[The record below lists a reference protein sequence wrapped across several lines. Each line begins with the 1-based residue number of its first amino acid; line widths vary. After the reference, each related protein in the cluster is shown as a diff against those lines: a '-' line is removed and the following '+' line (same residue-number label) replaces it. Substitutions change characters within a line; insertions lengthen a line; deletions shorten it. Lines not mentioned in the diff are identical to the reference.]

1 MREKFVRFMQGRY
14 GERGA
19 DEFSRFIAG
28 VALVAAVLSLLI
40 RNSVWSYLVLLLL
53 VYYYYRLFSRN
64 YSKRYAENQKFL
76 TLKNKFTYKFS
87 QQKSE
92 MAQRKTHH
100 IYRCPSCRQKIRVP
114 KGKGKIIVTCPKCR
128 TEFQKKS

>member
-1 MREKFVRFMQGRY
+1 MQGRY

-19 DEFSRFIAG
+19 DELSRFLMG
-28 VALVAAVLSLLI
+28 VAFVCVIISI
-40 RNSVWSYLVLLLL
+40 FTKSSIWTYLVTFLL
-53 VYYYYRLFSRN
+53 VFYYYRLFSRK
-64 YSKRYAENQKFL
+64 YSQRYAENQKYL
-76 TLKNKFTYKFS
+76 SIKNKFLYKFS

-100 IYRCPSCRQKIRVP
+100 IYRCPSCKQKIRVP

-128 TEFQKKS
+128 TEFQKRS